1 VSAEGPQPPARAPG
15 ARVSRTPTRAM
26 PSSTKRAVSTKGAIG
41 FFTLLIMLW
50 IAFEH
55 GRPPNPLSIPLVI
68 SVLLFAGWLLRRPK
82 RWGTQLTS
90 FVLLLVVMAIDIP
103 LAANTFSAF
112 WTTYS
117 TAVMFVFIFIPL
129 VQFIDSVRR
138 MERLIQTLVVVALYI
153 GSWAITHGGSGPAG
167 AGGGQDENYVAAA
180 MAMAFPF
187 AYFSMFAVRSVLARV
202 FFAGTAGVMLL
213 ACVVSLSRGG
223 ALAMGAV
230 LLYCWITSS
239 RRWLGVVLAVLVIS
253 GLALVPDDLTSGGR
267 RTAGV
272 EAPSLLARY
281 WGEVKTSTD
290 TTESTAD
297 LRLELWQIAFRM
309 FLAHPLAGVGPGNFI
324 WNITEYQSQEQFDK
338 YGRELMAF
346 THSLYLELLADLG
359 IAGSVLFLM
368 IVYSN
373 FRDLRLVIRRFS
385 RSGSGRRAPPSRDE
399 GQGALPA
406 ADQMTVVFY
415 AHAITASLIGLHVA
429 AAFLPFMYQSY
440 LWTVSAMALALRH
453 IAVAAE
459 LKGTS

>member
-1 VSAEGPQPPARAPG
+1 VSAEGPQPATNALA
-15 ARVSRTPTRAM
+15 ARVSRVAARAM
-26 PSSTKRAVSTKGAIG
+26 PSSAKRAVATKGTIG
-41 FFTLLIMLW
+41 FFASLIMVW
-50 IAFEH
+50 IAFEY
-55 GRPPNPLSIPLVI
+55 GRPPNPMNIPLVI
-68 SVLLFAGWLLRRPK
+68 SVLLFVGWLLRRPK
-82 RWGTQLTS
+82 RWGRQLTG

-103 LAANTFSAF
+103 LAANTYSAF
-112 WTTYS
+112 WTTYG
-117 TAVMFVFIFIPL
+117 TAVLFVFILIPL

-138 MERLIQTLVVVALYI
+138 MQRLIQTLLVIALYV
-153 GSWAITHGGSGPAG
+153 GSWAVLHSGYGPAG
-167 AGGGQDENYVAAA
+167 AAGGQDENYVAAA
-180 MAMAFPF
+180 MSMAFPF
-187 AYFSMFAVRSVLARV
+187 AFFSMFAARSVLARV
-202 FFAGTAGVMLL
+202 FFAGTAGVVLL

-239 RRWLGVVLAVLVIS
+239 RRWLGVALVVLLIG
-253 GLALVPDDLTSGGR
+253 GLALIPDGLTGGGR

-272 EAPSLLARY
+272 ESSSLLARY

-290 TTESTAD
+290 TTEDTAD

-309 FLAHPLAGVGPGNFI
+309 FLAHPLSGVGPGNFI
-324 WNITEYQSQEQFDK
+324 WNITKHQSEEQFDK

-385 RSGSGRRAPPSRDE
+385 RAGSGRRGPPSRDE
-399 GQGALPA
+399 AQGALPA
-406 ADQMTVVFY
+406 ADQVTVVYY

-453 IAVAAE
+453 IAVPAE
-459 LKGTS
+459 EKH